1 MGALA
6 LRAGR
11 QGRHREEIGGRVDVP
26 DAGKRRLAGLTRT
39 AGPWVC
45 VVVVTGLMLG
55 CTKSASKPSGTSGR
69 GSGDVVDATFLQMND
84 VYEIT
89 PVAGGTEGGMARVAT
104 LRNQLLKEN
113 PNTFTILAGDL
124 LSPSA
129 LGTAVVDGQR
139 LAGKQMVD
147 VMNAVGLNYATFG
160 NHEFDLNRD
169 QLTQRLSESK
179 FTWFSS
185 NVTNAQG
192 QPLPN
197 VPTNTIFTAKNSAGK
212 GVRIGLFGLTIN
224 SNPTTDV
231 AYRDPITVAKEQVAA
246 LRNQVDV
253 LVAVTHLNLATD
265 VALAQE
271 VPGIDL
277 ILGGHEHEN
286 DQVDRGT
293 NFTPIFNADANAR
306 SVYVHRLR
314 YDTASKKL
322 EIDSKLQPITSQFT
336 DDPKVAAVVQRW
348 VDAAYAGFKDQGFDP
363 TAVVATTSTELDG
376 EESSV
381 RNKPT
386 ALTDLVARSMLHAAP
401 GTQIAIFNSGSIRI
415 DDVLPPGKITQY
427 DVIRTL
433 PFGDT
438 ILSADIQGSLLERV
452 LDQGQANAGTGGYL
466 QTAGVTRN
474 PAGTAWLVNGAP
486 IRATATY
493 KVAINSFLL
502 TGKEMHLDYLIRTNP
517 AIGNVVEHDDLRIAM
532 IAELQR

>member
-1 MGALA
+1 
-6 LRAGR
+6 
-11 QGRHREEIGGRVDVP
+11 
-26 DAGKRRLAGLTRT
+26 
-39 AGPWVC
+39 
-45 VVVVTGLMLG
+45 
-55 CTKSASKPSGTSGR
+55 
-69 GSGDVVDATFLQMND
+69 
-84 VYEIT
+84 
-89 PVAGGTEGGMARVAT
+89 
-104 LRNQLLKEN
+104 
-113 PNTFTILAGDL
+113 
-124 LSPSA
+124 
-129 LGTAVVDGQR
+129 
-139 LAGKQMVD
+139 
-147 VMNAVGLNYATFG
+147 
-160 NHEFDLNRD
+160 
-169 QLTQRLSESK
+169 
-179 FTWFSS
+179 
-185 NVTNAQG
+185 
-192 QPLPN
+192 
-197 VPTNTIFTAKNSAGK
+197 
-212 GVRIGLFGLTIN
+212 
-224 SNPTTDV
+224 V

-286 DQVDRGT
+286 DQVDRGA
-293 NFTPIFNADANAR
+293 NFTPIFKADANAR

-474 PAGTAWLVNGAP
+474 LAGTAWLVNSAP

>member
-1 MGALA
+1 
-6 LRAGR
+6 
-11 QGRHREEIGGRVDVP
+11 
-26 DAGKRRLAGLTRT
+26 
-39 AGPWVC
+39 
-45 VVVVTGLMLG
+45 MLG
-55 CTKSASKPSGTSGR
+55 CTKSASKSPSTSGTGR
-69 GSGDVVDATFLQMND
+69 GSGDIVDVTLLQMND

-89 PVAGGTEGGMARVAT
+89 PVAGGTEGGLARVAT
-104 LRNQLLKEN
+104 LRNQRLKEN

-129 LGTAVVDGQR
+129 LGTAMVDGQR

-147 VMNAVGLNYATFG
+147 VMNAAGLNYATFG
-160 NHEFDLNRD
+160 NHEFDLSRD
-169 QLTQRLSESK
+169 QLTQRLAESK

-185 NVTNAQG
+185 NVTDAQG
-192 QPLPN
+192 QALPN
-197 VPTNTIFTAKNSAGK
+197 VPINTIFTAKNSGGK
-212 GVRIGLFGLTIN
+212 TVRIGLFGVTIN
-224 SNPTTDV
+224 SNPTTYV
-231 AYRDPITVAKEQVAA
+231 AYRDPIAVAREQVAA

-286 DQVDRGT
+286 DQVDRGA
-293 NFTPIFNADANAR
+293 NFTPIFKADANAR
-306 SVYVHRLR
+306 SVYVHELR
-314 YDTASKKL
+314 YNTASKKL
-322 EIDSKLQPITSQFT
+322 ETDSRLQPITSQFP

-348 VDAAYAGFKDQGFDP
+348 VDAAYAGFRAQGFDP
-363 TAVVATTSTELDG
+363 TSVVSTTSVELDG
-376 EESSV
+376 SESSV

-386 ALTDLVARSMLHAAP
+386 ALTDLVARGMLHAAP
-401 GTQIAIFNSGSIRI
+401 GTEVAIFNSGSIRI

-438 ILSADIQGSLLERV
+438 VLSADIQGSVLQRV

-466 QTAGVTRN
+466 QTAGLTRN
-474 PAGTAWLVNGAP
+474 PGGTAWLVNGAP
-486 IRATATY
+486 LRATATY

-502 TGKEMHLDYLIRTNP
+502 TGKEMHLDYLARTNP
-517 AIGNVVEHDDLRIAM
+517 DISNVVDHDDIRKAM